1 MRITKDNAYEFRS
14 HVQVMLSNIME
25 MSPTESSDISKNVEK
40 SIYNYSIQE
49 SIKRNLIR
57 KWENPA
63 FKQIYVNRLRS
74 IYMNLQSSPEFRN
87 LVRSD
92 KISAKTLSTMTH
104 QEFNPQRW
112 ERLIDQKTK
121 RDASKF
127 NTDIQAS
134 TDVYQCK
141 RCKSRKC
148 VYSEQQIRSADESMT
163 VFVTCLDCGKQ
174 WKC

>member
-1 MRITKDNAYEFRS
+1 MKITTSNANEFRV
-14 HVQVMLSNIME
+14 HVGEMLVKVTQMDDVEILM
-25 MSPTESSDISKNVEK
+25 KNVEK

-49 SIKRNLIR
+49 SKKRNLIR

-74 IYMNLQSSPEFRN
+74 IYMNLQSSPTFKDRVVTGE
-87 LVRSD
+87 
-92 KISAKTLSTMTH
+92 ITAKELSTMTH
-104 QEFNPQRW
+104 QQFNPERW
-112 ERLIDQKTK
+112 ELLIDQKCK